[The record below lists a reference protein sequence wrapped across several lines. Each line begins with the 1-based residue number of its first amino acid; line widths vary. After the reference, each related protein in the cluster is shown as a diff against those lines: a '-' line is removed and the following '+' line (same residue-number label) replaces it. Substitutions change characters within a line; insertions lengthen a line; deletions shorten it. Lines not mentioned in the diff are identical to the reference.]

1 MISSPSPVL
10 YDLAPTG
17 TLRAAINVRNSHT
30 LASRRLGGRDVLLAP
45 VAGIPGIDHL
55 PFSLR
60 VVLENLVRQQ
70 AVRGIDTTPQID
82 HLLERRA
89 GAGISFFPAR
99 IFGQDILGK
108 VMLIDLAALRDA
120 LAAAGIDPLLVRP
133 KVPVDIVVD
142 HSLQVDASGTRNAP
156 AINLDLE
163 YLRNQERFA
172 FLRWCSTSF
181 EGVRVVPP
189 GKGIMHQLHLES
201 LGQVVWTEDTPAGVI
216 ASPDTCVGVD
226 SHTAMINGLGILGW
240 GVGGLEAEAVML
252 GRPVVMALPSVVGIE
267 VSGQLDHGVTTTDVV
282 LTLTE
287 KLRTLGVVDRF
298 VEFFG
303 RRLDMLSVGDR
314 GTISNMAP
322 EYGATA
328 VYFPID
334 ARTIDYLRR
343 TGRPDDRIEL
353 IEAYAREQKLW
364 RAPGAAAPEF
374 ESVVTLELG
383 AIRPCIAGP
392 RNPEQRIDLASAA
405 SAFGQHVL
413 ALAGQRPSGPSGPIR
428 HHALR
433 SGEGLSLRDGDV
445 VIAAIT
451 SCTNTSNPSG
461 MVTAGLVARNAVRRG
476 LFTRPWVKTSL
487 APGSHVVAG
496 VLEDFGLQAGLDA
509 LGFHVIGFGCTTC
522 NGGSGP
528 LPPWIREAIERDRLI
543 ATAVLSGNRNFQGRI
558 HQSVAATY
566 LASPALVVAYAIAG
580 SMAVDL
586 TREPLGQDARGHEVF
601 LRDLWPSDA
610 EIAAVV
616 DRAYRPEVFRDKYAG
631 LFEGG
636 PRWDALA
643 ERATTLFAWSPNSS
657 YVQRPPYFDG
667 LTRTPPLTQDIIG
680 ARALAVLGDSITT
693 DHISPSGA
701 ISLGTPAADFLLSK
715 GIEPGRFN
723 NYTTRRGSHE
733 VVRRASFANIRL
745 RNHMVP
751 GVDGGMTRLAPG
763 GEVMRI
769 FEAAEAYARCGTPL
783 VVIAGHNYGC
793 GSSRDSAA
801 KGVAL
806 LGVKAVIAGSF
817 ERIHRTN
824 LVGMGVLPLQFP
836 EGTSAQ
842 VLGINGTETFDVLGL
857 EPGAR
862 VQGQVDL
869 VIHRSDGRSE
879 RVAAIVRLDTLEDV
893 EYWRNGGVLPT
904 VWREYLGNAGP
915 SGD

>member
-1 MISSPSPVL
+1 VFDS
-10 YDLAPTG
+10 Y
-17 TLRAAINVRNSHT
+17 TLV
-30 LASRRLGGRDVLLAP
+30 SRRLGGQDILLAP
-45 VAGIPGIDHL
+45 LSGIPGIDYL

-60 VVLENLVRQQ
+60 IVLESLLRQR
-70 AVRGIDTTPQID
+70 AVKGIDTTSQIE
-82 HLLERRA
+82 HLVGRHT
-89 GAGISFFPAR
+89 GAGISFFPRR

-120 LAAAGIDPLLVRP
+120 LAEAGIDPLRVRP
-133 KVPVDIVVD
+133 RVPVDIVID

-156 AINLDLE
+156 SINLDLE

-172 FLRWCSTSF
+172 FLRWCTTSF
-181 EGVRVVPP
+181 AGVRVVPP

-201 LGQVVWTEDTPAGVI
+201 LGQVVWTEAMLGAVV

-226 SHTAMINGLGILGW
+226 SHTAMINALGILGW

-252 GRPVVMALPSVVGIE
+252 GRPVAMALPSVVGVE

-287 KLRTLGVVDRF
+287 KLRALGVVDKF

-303 RRLDMLSVGDR
+303 KRLDVLSVGDR

-334 ARTIDYLRR
+334 VRTIDYLRM
-343 TGRPDDRIEL
+343 TGRPDDRITL
-353 IEAYAREQKLW
+353 IEAYARAQKLW
-364 RAPGAAAPEF
+364 RDGDAVTPEF
-374 ESVVTLELG
+374 ETVVTLELG

-392 RNPEQRIDLASAA
+392 RNPEERIELTRAA
-405 SAFGQHVL
+405 SAFDQHVCGV
-413 ALAGQRPSGPSGPIR
+413 AAQRPAGPSGPVR
-428 HHALR
+428 HNAVGKR
-433 SGEGLSLRDGDV
+433 EGLSLRDGDI

-461 MVTAGLVARNAVRRG
+461 MVTAGLLARHAVRRG
-476 LFTRPWVKTSL
+476 LFTKPWVKTSL
-487 APGSHVVAG
+487 APGSHVVAT
-496 VLEDFGLQAGLDA
+496 VLEDTGLQANLDA
-509 LGFHVIGFGCTTC
+509 LGFHVIGYGCTTC

-543 ATAVLSGNRNFQGRI
+543 STAVLSGNRNFQGRI
-558 HQSVAATY
+558 HPSVEAAY

-580 SMAVDL
+580 SMAIDL
-586 TREPLGQDARGHEVF
+586 TREPLGEDAQHREVF
-601 LRDLWPSDA
+601 LRDIWPSDA

-616 DRAYRPEVFRDKYAG
+616 DRAYRPEVFREKYAD

-636 PRWDALA
+636 PRWEALA
-643 ERATTLFAWSPNSS
+643 EQGTTRFAWRDDST
-657 YVQRPPYFDG
+657 YVKKPPYFEG
-667 LTRTPPLTQDIIG
+667 LTRTPPRIEDIVG
-680 ARALAVLGDSITT
+680 ARALAVLGDAITT

-701 ISLGTPAADFLLSK
+701 ISLGTPAADFLLAK
-715 GIEPGRFN
+715 GIEPGQFN
-723 NYTTRRGSHE
+723 NYTTRRGNHE
-733 VVRRASFANIRL
+733 VVGRASFANIRL
-745 RNHMVP
+745 RNRMVP
-751 GVDGGMTRLAPG
+751 GVEGGLTKLAPS
-763 GEVMRI
+763 GEIMRI
-769 FEAAEAYARCGTPL
+769 FEAAQAYAKCGTPL

-824 LVGMGVLPLQFP
+824 LVGMGVIPLQFP
-836 EGTSAQ
+836 DGVDAQ
-842 VLGINGTETFDVLGL
+842 TLGLDGTERFDLVGL
-857 EPGAR
+857 AQGAR
-862 VQGQVDL
+862 VHGRVDL
-869 VIHRSDGRSE
+869 VIHRTDGSSA
-879 RVAAIVRLDTLEDV
+879 RVAVVVRLDTEEDV
-893 EYWRNGGVLPT
+893 EYWRNGGILPT
-904 VWREYLGNAGP
+904 VWREYVRNAEDGA
-915 SGD
+915 